1 MNTINEFAFLR
12 DDALAT
18 RLAALGV
25 RVADCEERFVLGSGP
40 GGQKVN
46 KTSST
51 VQLSHRPSGLEIRMQ
66 RERSQTRN
74 RELAW
79 AELAA
84 RLEGRPGISALE
96 INISCPN
103 VKEGGIEFGSNP
115 EAAAKVVSAVRKAS
129 THTLI
134 TKLSPTVADVK
145 AIARTIRYTVNLAGA
160 DHVALGSDFD
170 GTVKTPFDASGVARI
185 TEALLNEKFS
195 EEDIRKIMGE
205 NVARVLRETL
215 PKE

>member
-1 MNTINEFAFLR
+1 MLSASNEFFFLH

-51 VQLSHRPSGLEIRMQ
+51 VQLAHRPSGVEIRMQ

-84 RLEGRPGISALE
+84 RLEERRRVEQGSVRDARELE
-96 INISCPN
+96 
-103 VKEGGIEFGSNP
+103 
-115 EAAAKVVSAVRKAS
+115 RR
-129 THTLI
+129 
-134 TKLSPTVADVK
+134 
-145 AIARTIRYTVNLAGA
+145 RTRQRSRGQ
-160 DHVALGSDFD
+160 
-170 GTVKTPFDASGVARI
+170 K
-185 TEALLNEKFS
+185 
-195 EEDIRKIMGE
+195 
-205 NVARVLRETL
+205 ARVLQGKKHRAKRKSARRGASDE
-215 PKE
+215 

>member
-1 MNTINEFAFLR
+1 MLSASNEFFFLH

-51 VQLSHRPSGLEIRMQ
+51 VQLAHRPSGVEIRMQ

-84 RLEGRPGISALE
+84 RLEERRRVEQG
-96 INISCPN
+96 
-103 VKEGGIEFGSNP
+103 
-115 EAAAKVVSAVRKAS
+115 AVR
-129 THTLI
+129 
-134 TKLSPTVADVK
+134 D
-145 AIARTIRYTVNLAGA
+145 ARELERRRTRQRSRGQ
-160 DHVALGSDFD
+160 
-170 GTVKTPFDASGVARI
+170 K
-185 TEALLNEKFS
+185 
-195 EEDIRKIMGE
+195 
-205 NVARVLRETL
+205 ARVLQGKKHRAKRKSARRGASDE
-215 PKE
+215 

>member
-1 MNTINEFAFLR
+1 MNTNNAFDFLH

-25 RVADCEERFVLGSGP
+25 CVGDCEERFILGSGP

-51 VQLSHRPSGLEIRMQ
+51 VQLRHRPSGVEVRMQ

-84 RLEGRPGISALE
+84 KLEEKRRTEQAVVRDARELE
-96 INISCPN
+96 
-103 VKEGGIEFGSNP
+103 
-115 EAAAKVVSAVRKAS
+115 RR
-129 THTLI
+129 
-134 TKLSPTVADVK
+134 
-145 AIARTIRYTVNLAGA
+145 RTRQRSRGQ
-160 DHVALGSDFD
+160 
-170 GTVKTPFDASGVARI
+170 K
-185 TEALLNEKFS
+185 
-195 EEDIRKIMGE
+195 
-205 NVARVLRETL
+205 ARVLQGKKHRAKRKSARRGGFE
-215 PKE
+215 E

>member
-84 RLEGRPGISALE
+84 RLEE
-96 INISCPN
+96 Q
-103 VKEGGIEFGSNP
+103 
-115 EAAAKVVSAVRKAS
+115 RKAEQA
-129 THTLI
+129 
-134 TKLSPTVADVK
+134 TVRD
-145 AIARTIRYTVNLAGA
+145 ARELQRRQTRQR
-160 DHVALGSDFD
+160 SRRQ
-170 GTVKTPFDASGVARI
+170 K
-185 TEALLNEKFS
+185 
-195 EEDIRKIMGE
+195 
-205 NVARVLRETL
+205 ARVLQGKKHRAKRKSARRAAGE
-215 PKE
+215 E